1 MHRLTI
7 RWVLLTVALSGGRI
21 PAVFAAEPAASATEP
36 ARFARDFA
44 PSEGWVKPPE
54 RDHRKELCLNGLWRF
69 QPTRIPP
76 GWARNRGTPPD
87 LPPPAAGAWDAV
99 AIKIPSPWNVN
110 AWGCG
115 RRVGAGTDRPYWP
128 DSVYY
133 PSYPESW
140 DSAEMGWLRR
150 TFRVPADWAGLRV
163 VLHFEA
169 VAGHCQVLVNGKP
182 AGEHFDKFLP
192 FELDVTGLVDRA
204 GENELLVGVRHHR
217 LFNKQSARHP
227 KFLAPYPP
235 GSNLEPIAGIWQD
248 VFLLGLPDVRV
259 DDVFILP
266 QVDRDTLE
274 VEVTVRN
281 DSDRPQ
287 AVFVG
292 GEVRPW
298 INRAGKDVLSAP
310 EPAWALGGAA
320 LAVAPKEATVE
331 PGKTAM
337 IRLRQTAGGTLSPW
351 TPDTPNLYGL
361 VLSVSAGGRVVDR
374 RYERFGWRQLAIRG
388 KDLLLNGRRIQIVG
402 DLCHPFGPY
411 MMSRRFVW
419 AWYTMIKDAGGNA
432 VRPHAN
438 VYPRCYLDLADE
450 MGVMVLDETAIF
462 GSSIQLNFEEPAA
475 WERFEAHTDGL
486 VRRDRNHPSVFGWSF
501 GNELFAIFLYNP
513 MPPDEADGYYAKLAA
528 LGRRA
533 RALDPTRPFITCD
546 GDEDLRGT
554 LPVWS
559 KHYGHG
565 VPKLPDIDKPRVVG
579 ESGGTYYA
587 TPGQLA
593 VFNGGRAYESYRG
606 RNEAL
611 AIDVYENIVAMA
623 RPSLAYYSASE
634 TVWFGLEHL
643 GLGWRDASRLPTIRD
658 GVFFTQPFE
667 EGKPGMQL
675 ERIPPFVATLNPGW
689 DPALPLYKPLPMFEA
704 MKAAMA
710 KGGPAPCPWDRRPP
724 PVAAPAAPPAP
735 TLQEVAFIGDRAG
748 MLFKRLWS
756 WGAPLVE
763 DGPAAATAAML
774 VVDGDRLADTALSE
788 TKKRV
793 EHVLSRRGTVLVS
806 VRSKDAPVEPLNQIL
821 PAALQVTAREATALT
836 RRGMHPWT
844 APFGAADLYFAE
856 DSPDR
861 RILKCGLAGPVVKQG
876 TVLLEAS
883 NTDWSLFNGVGENA
897 KCAAVVLYEQL
908 AKPEGAALVE
918 VPCRGGRL
926 ALCAIDCAGDSP
938 AVASLWRRLLASMGV
953 AMREPRAR
961 WLVPT
966 ARVEGRRAAWRYTL
980 EAPPADWMRPAF
992 DDAAWKAGEAG
1003 FGGEVPGGRP
1013 RTPWTTPDIWLR
1025 CRFEMPADDPG
1036 DLRLSVHHDEDV
1048 EVYVN
1053 GELLFREPAHLV
1065 DYKDVPLTAAQ
1076 HKAFRTGTNVLA
1088 VHCRQTAGGQ
1098 YIDVGIAAG
1107 AAPPGGKGRKEHDLL
1122 LDGPVQK

>member
-1 MHRLTI
+1 MI
-7 RWVLLTVALSGGRI
+7 RLSGRAARLATI
-21 PAVFAAEPAASATEP
+21 LIALLCPAVHAAEPAAGP
-36 ARFARDFA
+36 ARFERDFA
-44 PSEGWVKPPE
+44 PSDGFVKPPE
-54 RDHRKELCLNGLWRF
+54 REHRKELCLNGLWQF
-69 QPTRIPP
+69 QPMKIPA

-99 AIKIPSPWNVN
+99 PIKIPSPWNVN

-115 RRVGAGTDRPYWP
+115 RRVGAGTDHPYWP

-169 VAGHCQVLVNGKP
+169 VAGHCQVLVNGNP
-182 AGEHFDKFLP
+182 AGEHFDKSLP
-192 FELDVTGLVDRA
+192 FELDVSDLVDRA

-217 LFNKQSARHP
+217 LYNKQSPKHA

-235 GSNLEPIAGIWQD
+235 GSNLEPVAGIWQD
-248 VFLLGLPDVRV
+248 VFLLGLPAVRV
-259 DDVFILP
+259 DDVFVLP
-266 QVDRDTLE
+266 QVDQDALE
-274 VEVTVRN
+274 VEVTLRN
-281 DSDRPQ
+281 DSDRAQ
-287 AVFVG
+287 AVSVG
-292 GEVRPW
+292 GEIRPW
-298 INRAGKDVLSAP
+298 LDRAGKDVLSAP
-310 EPAWALGGAA
+310 EPAWALGDAA

-331 PGKTAM
+331 PGKTATV
-337 IRLRQTAGGTLSPW
+337 RFRQAVGGKLSLW
-351 TPDTPNLYGL
+351 SPDAPNLYGL
-361 VLSVSAGGRVVDR
+361 VLSVSAGGRVVDCR
-374 RYERFGWRQLAIRG
+374 FERFGWRQLAIRG
-388 KDLLLNGRRIQIVG
+388 KDLLLNGQRIQLVG

-419 AWYTMIKDAGGNA
+419 AWYRMIKDANGNA

-450 MGVMVLDETAIF
+450 MGVMVLDETALF

-475 WERFEAHTDGL
+475 WERLEAHYDGL

-513 MPPDEADGYYAKLAA
+513 MPKEEADGYYAKLAA
-528 LGRRA
+528 LGLRA

-565 VPKLPDIDKPRVVG
+565 VPKPPAVDKPMVVG

-593 VFNGGRAYESYRG
+593 AFNGGRAYESYRG
-606 RNEAL
+606 RSEAL
-611 AIDVYENIVAMA
+611 AIDVYENIAKLA
-623 RPSLAYYSASE
+623 RPGLTYYSASE

-643 GLGWRDASRLPTIRD
+643 GLGWRDASRLPTLRD
-658 GVFFTQPFE
+658 GVFFAKPFE

-689 DPALPLYKPLPMFEA
+689 DAALPLYKPLPMFEA
-704 MKAAMA
+704 VKAAMA
-710 KGGPAPCPWDRRPP
+710 KGGPAPCPWDHRPP
-724 PVAAPAAPPAP
+724 AAAPPAAPPAP
-735 TLQEVAFIGDRAG
+735 TIREVAFAGDRAG
-748 MLFKRLWS
+748 TLFKRLWG

-763 DGPAAATAAML
+763 DGPAAAGAALL
-774 VVDGDRLADTALSE
+774 VVDGERLTDAAAAE
-788 TKKRV
+788 TKKRMDD
-793 EHVLSRRGTVLVS
+793 VLARRGTVLVS
-806 VRSKDAPVEPLNQIL
+806 VRSKDAAVEALNRIL
-821 PAALQVTAREATALT
+821 PAALQVTPREATALA
-836 RRGMHPWT
+836 RRGDHPWT
-844 APFGAADLYFAE
+844 TPFGAADLYFAE
-856 DSPDR
+856 ESDR
-861 RILKCGLAGPVVKQG
+861 RILKCGLAGPLVKQG

-938 AVASLWRRLLASMGV
+938 AVATLWRRLLASLGV
-953 AMREPRAR
+953 AMQEPRAR

-966 ARVEGRRAAWRYTL
+966 ARVERRRAAWRWTT

-992 DDAAWKAGEAG
+992 DDAAWKVGEAG

-1013 RTPWTTPDIWLR
+1013 RTSWTTADIWLR
-1025 CRFEMPADDPG
+1025 CTFDMPAEDPG

-1065 DYKDVPLTAAQ
+1065 DYKDVALGPAQ
-1076 HKAFRTGTNVLA
+1076 RKAFRPGSNVLA
-1088 VHCRQTAGGQ
+1088 VHCHQTAGGQ

-1107 AAPPGGKGRKEHDLL
+1107 AAPPDGKGKKEHDLL
-1122 LDGPVQK
+1122 LDGPVK